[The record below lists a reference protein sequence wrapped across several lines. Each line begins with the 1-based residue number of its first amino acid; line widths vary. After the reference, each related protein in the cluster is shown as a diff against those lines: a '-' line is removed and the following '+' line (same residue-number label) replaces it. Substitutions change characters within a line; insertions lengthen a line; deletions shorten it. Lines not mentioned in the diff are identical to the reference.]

1 MFVEGEFV
9 QTAHLNSSEHNRGVS
24 FHFSRVCL
32 SRSCVL
38 SQIPPQH
45 SEATRYNVLML
56 AEVTLLAV
64 LLFIAWPDKW
74 IEVCACDRIS
84 SDVSFSHC
92 RLAHAHN
99 LQKGPF
105 ENLPSVQVRLLMDEP
120 LSVVASWFML
130 SPLLCCV
137 QSCDSEKILS
147 AVSLW
152 HIIIADHLA
161 LISHSVLWY
170 LGDFHLLAFQ
180 TGHSTKRKQGLA
192 PCWCNSITTS
202 SWFPFG
208 YLAQE
213 EFDVLWVSGTR
224 L

>member
-1 MFVEGEFV
+1 MNRSIVTYKHYIWLLNGYQLQLMFVEGEFV

-92 RLAHAHN
+92 RLAHCT
-99 LQKGPF
+99 QSPKRPVWK
-105 ENLPSVQVRLLMDEP
+105 PSERP
-120 LSVVASWFML
+120 SAAFNGWASERGRQL
-130 SPLLCCV
+130 VYVESSALLCA
-137 QSCDSEKILS
+137 E
-147 AVSLW
+147 LW
-152 HIIIADHLA
+152 
-161 LISHSVLWY
+161 
-170 LGDFHLLAFQ
+170 
-180 TGHSTKRKQGLA
+180 
-192 PCWCNSITTS
+192 
-202 SWFPFG
+202 
-208 YLAQE
+208 
-213 EFDVLWVSGTR
+213 
-224 L
+224 